1 MPWVSRPA
9 HTRRTR
15 LVKAL
20 RRWAFDNSSGLS
32 AVAIGGVVTLLA
44 AVLALLAVYL

>member
-32 AVAIGGVVTLLA
+32 AAAIGSLVTLLA
-44 AVLALLAVYL
+44 AALVLLAVNI

>member
-15 LVKAL
+15 VVKAL
-20 RRWAFDNSSGLS
+20 RRWAFDNSADLS
-32 AVAIGGVVTLLA
+32 AAAIGGLVILLA
-44 AVLALLAVYL
+44 AALALLAVNI